1 MEKENVEKI
10 ISSQVGILF
19 NHMNITLYQ
28 ILEFSIGP
36 AEYDCIQDGGGGK
49 GRERK
54 T

>member
-1 MEKENVEKI
+1 MEKI
-10 ISSQVGILF
+10 IFSQDGILF
-19 NHMNITLYQ
+19 NHMNITLYW

-36 AEYDCIQDGGGGK
+36 AEYDCMQDRGGGK